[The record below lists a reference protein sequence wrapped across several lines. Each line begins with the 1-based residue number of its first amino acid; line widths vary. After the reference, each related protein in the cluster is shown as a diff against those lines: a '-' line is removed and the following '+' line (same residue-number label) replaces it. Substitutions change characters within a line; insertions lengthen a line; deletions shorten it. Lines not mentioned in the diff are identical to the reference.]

1 MHSTKFTQMNNTN
14 NNTTVSAVTY
24 LGIVWLITLSIVS
37 IIDNSK
43 YLLPYQVGKLR
54 SDLQCC
60 NCDYVARPE
69 LCPLSSST
77 VSRGVTS
84 SRIRTH
90 RQTCVTSKSILCL
103 KVSLTF
109 STRRQVTSHHHNNDK
124 YSHEFCNWP
133 REVKVVKPSA
143 PL

>member
-1 MHSTKFTQMNNTN
+1 MNSIN
-14 NNTTVSAVTY
+14 NNPTISAVTWEY
-24 LGIVWLITLSIVS
+24 FDQFTLSSVS
-37 IIDNSK
+37 ITDNSK
-43 YLLPYQVGKLR
+43 YLPPYQVGKLR

-60 NCDYVARPE
+60 NSDYVARPE

-84 SRIRTH
+84 SRIRTQ

-109 STRRQVTSHHHNNDK
+109 STRRLVTSHHNNDK

-133 REVKVVKPSA
+133 QEVKVVEPSA
-143 PL
+143 TL